1 MSKVTTRE
9 TVLAQCGGL
18 VGTELSY
25 PFGDDTAVFK
35 VGGKMLALV
44 SLDDSP
50 GRVTLKCDPDAA
62 VGLRDS
68 YAAIGPGYHMDKRH
82 WITVELGGD
91 VPDALLADLIV
102 DSYDLVV
109 GALPAR
115 LRPPTT

>member
-1 MSKVTTRE
+1 
-9 TVLAQCGGL
+9 
-18 VGTELSY
+18 
-25 PFGDDTAVFK
+25 
-35 VGGKMLALV
+35 
-44 SLDDSP
+44 
-50 GRVTLKCDPDAA
+50 
-62 VGLRDS
+62 
-68 YAAIGPGYHMDKRH
+68 MDKRH